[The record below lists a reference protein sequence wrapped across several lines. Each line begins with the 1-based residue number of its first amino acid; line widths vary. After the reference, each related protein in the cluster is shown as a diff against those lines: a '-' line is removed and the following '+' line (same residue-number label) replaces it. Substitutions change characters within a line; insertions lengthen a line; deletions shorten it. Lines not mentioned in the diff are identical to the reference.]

1 MEAGIGADICVLL
14 GGWDGGWS
22 QIKGGEEQQG
32 STKGRA
38 TEKSKARAEQQGEGQ
53 EQSWPRPP
61 AARQLL
67 HPCPTSC

>member
-53 EQSWPRPP
+53 EQ
-61 AARQLL
+61 
-67 HPCPTSC
+67 